1 MKGGLMR
8 LRHNTLITMI
18 ALPITPFIELFE
30 KYVFGD
36 WEFVK
41 YLVVLVVIDTILGFS
56 KHYIKHDI
64 SSKAYGMIAKK
75 IVSYSI
81 VMIVAHVVATFKVG
95 GEQIESLVWFRYFAC
110 SELMVREAISII
122 ENLEV
127 ISPGFIPKSIVR
139 RLSEFDSNTGKP
151 IDRDVR

>member
-1 MKGGLMR
+1 MR

-41 YLVVLVVIDTILGFS
+41 YLVVLVVIDTVLGFS

-81 VMIVAHVVATFKVG
+81 VMIVAHVVATFRVG

-110 SELMVREAISII
+110 SALMVREAISII

-151 IDRDVR
+151 IDRDVK

>member
-1 MKGGLMR
+1 
-8 LRHNTLITMI
+8 MI

-81 VMIVAHVVATFKVG
+81 VMIVAHVVATFRVG

-110 SELMVREAISII
+110 SALMVREAISII
-122 ENLEV
+122 EHLEV

-151 IDRDVR
+151 IDRDVK

>member
-1 MKGGLMR
+1 MR

-81 VMIVAHVVATFKVG
+81 VMIVAHVVATFRVG

-110 SELMVREAISII
+110 SALMVREAISII

-151 IDRDVR
+151 IDRAVK

>member
-1 MKGGLMR
+1 
-8 LRHNTLITMI
+8 MI

-41 YLVVLVVIDTILGFS
+41 YLVVLVVIDTVLGFS

-81 VMIVAHVVATFKVG
+81 VMIVAHVVATFRVG

-110 SELMVREAISII
+110 SALMVREAISII

-151 IDRDVR
+151 IDRDVK

>member
-1 MKGGLMR
+1 MR

-81 VMIVAHVVATFKVG
+81 VMIVAHVVATFRVG

-110 SELMVREAISII
+110 SALMVREAISII

-139 RLSEFDSNTGKP
+139 RLSELDSHTGKP
-151 IDRDVR
+151 IDRDVK

>member
-1 MKGGLMR
+1 
-8 LRHNTLITMI
+8 MI

-95 GEQIESLVWFRYFAC
+95 GEQIETLVWFRYFAC
-110 SELMVREAISII
+110 SALMVREAISII

-151 IDRDVR
+151 IDRDVK

>member
-81 VMIVAHVVATFKVG
+81 VMIVAHVVATFRVG

-110 SELMVREAISII
+110 SALMVREAISII

-139 RLSEFDSNTGKP
+139 RLREFDSNTGKP
-151 IDRDVR
+151 IERDVK

>member
-1 MKGGLMR
+1 
-8 LRHNTLITMI
+8 MI

-30 KYVFGD
+30 KYVIGD

-81 VMIVAHVVATFKVG
+81 VMIVAHVVATFRVG

-110 SELMVREAISII
+110 SALMVREAISII

-151 IDRDVR
+151 IDRDVK

>member
-1 MKGGLMR
+1 MR
-8 LRHNTLITMI
+8 VRHNTLITMI

-81 VMIVAHVVATFKVG
+81 VMIVAHVVATFRVG

-110 SELMVREAISII
+110 SALMVREAISII

-151 IDRDVR
+151 IDRDVK

>member
-1 MKGGLMR
+1 MR

-75 IVSYSI
+75 IVAYSI
-81 VMIVAHVVATFKVG
+81 VMIVAHVVATFRVG

-110 SELMVREAISII
+110 SALMVREAISII

-151 IDRDVR
+151 IDRDVK

>member
-1 MKGGLMR
+1 
-8 LRHNTLITMI
+8 MI

-41 YLVVLVVIDTILGFS
+41 YLVVLVVIDTVLGFS

-81 VMIVAHVVATFKVG
+81 VMIVAHVVATFRVG

-110 SELMVREAISII
+110 SALMVREAISII

-151 IDRDVR
+151 IDRDVQ

>member
-1 MKGGLMR
+1 
-8 LRHNTLITMI
+8 MI

-81 VMIVAHVVATFKVG
+81 VMIVAHVVATFRVG

-110 SELMVREAISII
+110 SALMVREAISII

-139 RLSEFDSNTGKP
+139 RLSEVDSNTGKP
-151 IDRDVR
+151 IDRDVK

>member
-1 MKGGLMR
+1 M
-8 LRHNTLITMI
+8 
-18 ALPITPFIELFE
+18 
-30 KYVFGD
+30 
-36 WEFVK
+36 
-41 YLVVLVVIDTILGFS
+41 IDTILGFS

-81 VMIVAHVVATFKVG
+81 VMIVAHVVATFRVG

-110 SELMVREAISII
+110 SALMVREAISII

-151 IDRDVR
+151 IDRDVK

>member
-110 SELMVREAISII
+110 SALMVREAISII

>member
-1 MKGGLMR
+1 
-8 LRHNTLITMI
+8 MI

-64 SSKAYGMIAKK
+64 SSKAYGMIVKK

-81 VMIVAHVVATFKVG
+81 VMIVAHVVATFRVG

-110 SELMVREAISII
+110 SALMVREAISII

-151 IDRDVR
+151 IDRDVK

>member
-81 VMIVAHVVATFKVG
+81 VMIVAHVVATFRVG
-95 GEQIESLVWFRYFAC
+95 GEQIESLLWFRYFAC
-110 SELMVREAISII
+110 SALMVREAISII

>member
-1 MKGGLMR
+1 
-8 LRHNTLITMI
+8 MI
-18 ALPITPFIELFE
+18 ALPITPVIELFE

-81 VMIVAHVVATFKVG
+81 VMIVAHVVATFRVG

-110 SELMVREAISII
+110 SALMVREAISII

-151 IDRDVR
+151 IDRDVK

>member
-1 MKGGLMR
+1 MR

-81 VMIVAHVVATFKVG
+81 VMIVANVVATFRVG

-110 SELMVREAISII
+110 SALMVREAISII

>member
-1 MKGGLMR
+1 MR

-41 YLVVLVVIDTILGFS
+41 YLVVLVVIDTVLGFS

-81 VMIVAHVVATFKVG
+81 VMIVAHVVATFRVG

-110 SELMVREAISII
+110 SALMVRESISII

-151 IDRDVR
+151 IDRDVK

>member
-1 MKGGLMR
+1 MKGWLMR

-81 VMIVAHVVATFKVG
+81 VMIVAHVVATFRVG

-110 SELMVREAISII
+110 SALMVREAISII

>member
-81 VMIVAHVVATFKVG
+81 VMIVAHVVATFRVG

-110 SELMVREAISII
+110 SALMVREAISII

-139 RLSEFDSNTGKP
+139 RLSEFDSNTGEP
-151 IDRDVR
+151 IDRDV

>member
-1 MKGGLMR
+1 
-8 LRHNTLITMI
+8 MI

-75 IVSYSI
+75 IVTYSI
-81 VMIVAHVVATFKVG
+81 VMIVAHVVATFRVG

-110 SELMVREAISII
+110 SALMVREAISII

-151 IDRDVR
+151 IDRDVK

>member
-1 MKGGLMR
+1 MR

-81 VMIVAHVVATFKVG
+81 VMIVAHVVATFRVG
-95 GEQIESLVWFRYFAC
+95 GEQIESLLWFRYFAC
-110 SELMVREAISII
+110 SALMVREAISII

>member
-1 MKGGLMR
+1 MR

-41 YLVVLVVIDTILGFS
+41 YLVVLVVIDTVLGFS

-81 VMIVAHVVATFKVG
+81 VMIVAHVVATFRVG
-95 GEQIESLVWFRYFAC
+95 GEQIESLLGFRYFAC
-110 SELMVREAISII
+110 SALMVREAISII

-151 IDRDVR
+151 IDRDVK